1 MGLSGLEPPTLRLS
15 VVRSSQLSYKPSSSQ
30 APYHSQPR
38 KRDCSFTPLFLAFLA
53 QTLRWFALGWGR
65 GYGLVQGLWLC
76 EAGFPTAVPK
86 QILYPRQPDELGLR
100 AYPISGLRIG
110 FSLLKHAVSQRAA
123 LREISFDI
131 LANEDAIS
139 GGRTSMAL
147 ARFSLL
153 PLRRRVSQRFCGST
167 IKYLARERC
176 APRIVNL
183 RRHRRFAAHGAFSR
197 RRRSAQS
204 NPATSGCAPPY
215 SHAFA

>member
-1 MGLSGLEPPTLRLS
+1 MLTHHARWAADAKRVPFLLAEAKIPGGRTSLAHTR
-15 VVRSSQLSYKPSSSQ
+15 RS
-30 APYHSQPR
+30 
-38 KRDCSFTPLFLAFLA
+38 
-53 QTLRWFALGWGR
+53 
-65 GYGLVQGLWLC
+65 LWLC

-86 QILYPRQPDELGLR
+86 QILYPRQPDRLGLR

-153 PLRRRVSQRFCGST
+153 PLRHRVSQRLCGLVLS
-167 IKYLARERC
+167 LFRARTAR
-176 APRIVNL
+176 
-183 RRHRRFAAHGAFSR
+183 S
-197 RRRSAQS
+197 RRSAQS
-204 NPATSGCAPPY
+204 PTTPPAHPRPPSSRAYVVARDGACAPPNC
-215 SHAFA
+215 HAFA